1 MRKIVLTIISLVLIQ
16 TVNAK
21 TLYEQLCEFNFNWE
35 KHENVA
41 PLGSAINLE
50 SDQNYVQTHLTYVI
64 PILRANPTKE
74 FTAEQKK
81 TRQYLINLLETY
93 REAGKFPAN
102 YYRTERTPIFIDED
116 NTHCALGYLLEQTGF
131 EPIAIEIAEEE
142 NYDWVKDIQHEA
154 IPNLQVLSGFTVEE
168 LKLIQGAYDF
178 YLPNAFYAPNKYE
191 IPQKPEVIE
200 AYFEAGNGRGRHV
213 LSTDETTNIWCKGEG
228 VDGVLHGRWEQ
239 RHSAKLPWIIGYFSN
254 GKRTGQWR
262 EYYQGTDKLCRTE
275 NWRNDKLN
283 GIRKRFDRQGKLVEE
298 ILFKDGVAV
307 TKTNYDLNQ
316 SLRFVRK
323 PLDSTSVYTEV
334 YTLEGALL
342 AAGNE
347 SVHNPGGLLWFQN
360 IELTALNTF
369 AITSRDISTTNGI
382 SGNQES
388 FIDPNT
394 GAGLYNAPPL
404 VEYKKEGD
412 WAYYKEYT
420 VNYKND
426 TTKKPLLEELMKD
439 YKHFWNEFYLVVHEI
454 DELDLKDGYD
464 SVRIAYRDNYAEE
477 FYGYGKDLYSHVEIR
492 YHELRRFPLYA
503 NYNQQRDWW
512 SAPSPTQQGWD
523 LGREAETYKVIRRL
537 GQYNAN
543 RERIGVWK
551 HFDASHVLY
560 KTETYLLPWAD
571 DNKTFVTA
579 R

>member
-1 MRKIVLTIISLVLIQ
+1 MRKIVVTIIYLVLIQ
-16 TVNAK
+16 TANAK
-21 TLYEQLCEFNFNWE
+21 SLYEQLVEFNFNWK
-35 KHENVA
+35 KHAGLA
-41 PLGSAINLE
+41 PDGNALDFS
-50 SDQNYVQTHLTYVI
+50 SDQAYVQTHLSYVI
-64 PILRANPTKE
+64 PILKANSTE
-74 FTAEQKK
+74 GFTTEQKQ
-81 TRQYLINLLETY
+81 TRVHLIGLLESY
-93 REAGKFPAN
+93 RKAGKFPVN
-102 YYRTERTPIFIDED
+102 YFREERTPIFIDEN

-131 EPIAIEIAEEE
+131 EPIALEIAAEE

-154 IPNLQVLSGFTVEE
+154 IPELQVLSGFTVEE

-178 YLPNAFYAPNKYE
+178 YMPNAFYAPNKYE
-191 IPQKPEVIE
+191 IPQKPEVVE
-200 AYFEAGNGRGRHV
+200 AYFDSNSGRAR
-213 LSTDETTNIWCKGEG
+213 IWCKGEG

-239 RHSAKLPWIIGYFSN
+239 RYSAKLPWIIGYFSN

-283 GIRKRFDRQGKLVEE
+283 GIRKRFSKEGKLVEE

-307 TKTNYDLNQ
+307 TKTNYDLKQ

-342 AAGNE
+342 ASGNE
-347 SVHNPGGLLWFQN
+347 TVHNPGGLLWFQN

-369 AITSRDISTTNGI
+369 AITSRDISTSNGQQ
-382 SGNQES
+382 GQES

-394 GAGLYNAPPL
+394 GSGLYNTPAL

-412 WAYYKEYT
+412 WSYYKEYT

-426 TTKKPLLEELMKD
+426 TTKKDLLGILMKD
-439 YKHFWNEFYLVVHEI
+439 YQHYWNEFYLVMHQIE
-454 DELDLKDGYD
+454 DLDLKEGYD
-464 SVRIAYRDNYAEE
+464 SIRIAYRDNYAEE
-477 FYGYGKDLYSHVEIR
+477 FYGYGKDVYSHVEIR

-503 NYNQQRDWW
+503 INQRSQRDWW
-512 SAPSPTQQGWD
+512 SPPPSQYGQGTWD
-523 LGREAETYKVIRRL
+523 LGDQSETYKVIRSI
-537 GQYNAN
+537 GQYNAK
-543 RERIGVWK
+543 RERIGEWK
-551 HFDASHVLY
+551 HFDSASTLY
-560 KTETYLLPWAD
+560 KTETYILPWAV
-571 DNKTFVTA
+571 DNRPLVTA